1 MNEMSHINTTHTI
14 EQKTSINKE
23 ELLYLLVD
31 GIWLDDCSWLTN
43 RRSFNF
49 IQLSFITEGK
59 KSGSITLDWL
69 SEKSKQ
75 IDGGKVSKALN

>member
-31 GIWLDDCSWLTN
+31 GI
-43 RRSFNF
+43 
-49 IQLSFITEGK
+49 
-59 KSGSITLDWL
+59 
-69 SEKSKQ
+69 
-75 IDGGKVSKALN
+75 